1 MFRREIWLVN
11 WDHVSVSPV
20 HRASW
25 QTSGEGCSVW
35 LCRCLLWSRLR
46 CGSESSSGCFPAETQ
61 RTEVTTRTRENQTC
75 HLVSSKL
82 VLQRLHDFINLFT
95 ATSLTKHS
103 AASSMMP
110 SWNLCSSWNV
120 LASALRR
127 ASDGRTFS
135 LLYWN
140 WAKMLWRTRRHRQ
153 MARLEAGGWSGISLK
168 YQSNWFSPSER
179 RKCTSPP
186 YTYESS
192 ADGNYAGRYRGA
204 TEPEKE

>member
-1 MFRREIWLVN
+1 MNPSFNLTGQFQDDMRIMFRRETWLVN

-82 VLQRLHDFINLFT
+82 VLQRLHVTFLQRRVLRST
-95 ATSLTKHS
+95 LQRRPWCRAETSARPGTF
-103 AASSMMP
+103 
-110 SWNLCSSWNV
+110 W
-120 LASALRR
+120 R
-127 ASDGRTFS
+127 ARC
-135 LLYWN
+135 
-140 WAKMLWRTRRHRQ
+140 
-153 MARLEAGGWSGISLK
+153 E
-168 YQSNWFSPSER
+168 ER
-179 RKCTSPP
+179 RTVEPSRCCTETERRCSEERED
-186 YTYESS
+186 T
-192 ADGNYAGRYRGA
+192 DRQRG
-204 TEPEKE
+204 